1 MDTHFTPSAGASL
14 PAMNETGGRCSA
26 PGPDSST
33 QHRHDAAPNSTA
45 DQHRKRVATA
55 QARAALAG
63 VVLHDIEGDDGRPLY
78 IASRWALTRSFSEIE
93 DVERWLDHVCG
104 KTA

>member
-1 MDTHFTPSAGASL
+1 MDTHIAPLAGESL
-14 PAMNETGGRCSA
+14 PAMNEPGGRCSA

-33 QHRHDAAPNSTA
+33 HHSSHSAPNSTA

-63 VVLHDIEGDDGRPLY
+63 VVLHDIEGDDGRRVY
-78 IASRWALTRSFSEIE
+78 IASRWALTRSFAEIE
-93 DVERWLDHVCG
+93 DVERWLDRVCG
-104 KTA
+104 NTA